1 MIKLEMF
8 KGIAPRFAPQALP
21 ERAAQVA
28 ENCYFG
34 SGALRPH
41 NGLLASGVTTVS
53 GAKTIFLYT
62 RSTNTWLSYT
72 VDTDIVRSPVAKDAY
87 GRIYMADGTKPVMKV
102 IGSATLFDLG
112 VPAPDVAGMT
122 LSVDSSGRDPDPPVA
137 TSAETRYYALTYVSA
152 YDEESP
158 PSSPKGPYTVYPGD
172 EVDISSIP
180 TGPTSGTNNVA
191 TKRLYRTNTGSDSTE
206 YQMVASLSLAT
217 TTHTDALENTQ
228 LGVILPSIT
237 WDSPP
242 SSLRGLRVHPSGFL
256 VGYSG
261 KTVYCSEL
269 YLPHAWPYSYPVN
282 TEAIVG
288 IEIFGNSILVM
299 TNDCPHILSGQTPE
313 QMVVEKIELGMACVS
328 KRGAVD
334 MGDVIIYPG
343 VEGLIGIGVG
353 NAPKLLTESILTRR
367 EWASYNPSSLIA
379 SQWDNKYVGFCE
391 AVGGDIGFIYDP
403 TNNDLSTFSLGMAE
417 AVYYDPPTGNLYV
430 KMEGEAAVR
439 LFNAGSPLTYTWKSR
454 VYRLAKPTSFAAG
467 QVFADAYPLT
477 VKVYADGLL
486 YHTQTV
492 TSESPFR
499 LPSVGMYSKW
509 EAEIIGDVSVNCVFL
524 AETVKELKQ
533 SS

>member
-8 KGIAPRFAPQALP
+8 KGIAPRFAPQTLP
-21 ERAAQVA
+21 DRAAQVA

-41 NGLLASGVTTVS
+41 KGLLASGVTTVA
-53 GAKTIFLYT
+53 GAKTIFLYS

-87 GRIYMADGTKPVMKV
+87 GRIYLADGTKPVMKV
-102 IGSATLFDLG
+102 IGSGTYFDMG
-112 VPAPDVAGMT
+112 MPVPDVAGMSLT
-122 LSVDSSGRDPDPPVA
+122 VDTSGRDPDPPTA
-137 TSAETRYYALTYVSA
+137 TAAETRYYALTYVSA
-152 YDEESP
+152 YGEEGP
-158 PSSPKGPYTVYPGD
+158 PSGPKGPYTVYPGD

-180 TGPTSGTNNVA
+180 TGPASGTYNVA

-217 TTHTDALENTQ
+217 TTHTDALENSQ
-228 LGVILPSIT
+228 LGVILPSVT
-237 WDSPP
+237 WDPPP

-299 TNDCPHILSGQTPE
+299 TKDFPHIMSGQTPE

-334 MGDVIIYPG
+334 MGDVVIYPG
-343 VEGLIGIGVG
+343 VEGLIGVGVG
-353 NAPKLLTESILTRR
+353 NTPKLLTEKIMTRR
-367 EWASYNPSSLIA
+367 EWAHYNPSTLIA
-379 SQWDNKYVGFCE
+379 SQWDNKYIGFCE
-391 AVGGDIGFIYDP
+391 AVGGDVGFIYDP
-403 TNNDLSTFSLGMAE
+403 GNDDFSTFSLGMAE
-417 AVYYDPPTGNLYV
+417 AVYYDPSTGDLYV
-430 KMEGEAAVR
+430 KLEGETGVK
-439 LFNAGSPLTYTWKSR
+439 LFNAGSSLTYTWKSR
-454 VYRLAKPTSFAAG
+454 VYRLAKPVSFAAG
-467 QVFADAYPLT
+467 QVFADSYPLT
-477 VKVYADGLL
+477 VKVYADGALH
-486 YHTQTV
+486 HTQTV

-499 LPSVGMYSKW
+499 LPATALCSKW
-509 EAEIIGDVSVNCVFL
+509 EAEITGNVSVNCVFL
-524 AETVKELKQ
+524 AETVQELRQ
-533 SS
+533 ST